1 MVVGAGRR
9 RSPAYTARVK
19 LKINGETT
27 ESAAGRLT
35 VADLIASR
43 PCPSGACAVE
53 INRRLAPRREW
64 PTTEL
69 SDGDEIEIVTLVGGG

>member
-1 MVVGAGRR
+1 M
-9 RSPAYTARVK
+9 
-19 LKINGETT
+19 LKINGEMT
-27 ESAAGRLT
+27 ESKAGRLT
-35 VADLIASR
+35 VADLVASR

-69 SDGDEIEIVTLVGGG
+69 RDGDEIEIVTLVGGG